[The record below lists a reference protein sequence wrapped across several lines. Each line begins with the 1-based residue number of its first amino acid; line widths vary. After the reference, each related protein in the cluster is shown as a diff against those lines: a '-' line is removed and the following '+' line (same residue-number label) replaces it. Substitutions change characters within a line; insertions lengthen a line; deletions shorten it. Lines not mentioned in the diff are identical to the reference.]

1 MSKIKNLIEDLK
13 SFKENPP
20 KNRYSGF
27 THKQLGNQLSKY
39 IRVINSNIEPKKA
52 KGEIFRNL
60 VRYTVKVLEII
71 DESEKA
77 LLNLMENNEE
87 LIFPEAKEKIV
98 KKDDKIYLQMMG
110 DGIKEWTKAYKDY
123 KEKGSL

>member
-1 MSKIKNLIEDLK
+1 MTKIKNLIEDLK

-20 KNRYSGF
+20 KNRYSEF

-39 IRVINSNIEPKKA
+39 IRVINSNIESKRA

-60 VRYTVKVLEII
+60 VRYTVKVLEEI

-77 LLNLMENNEE
+77 LLNLMEDNEE
-87 LIFPEAKEKIV
+87 LVFPEAKEKII
-98 KKDDKIYLQMMG
+98 KKDGKIYLQMMG
-110 DGIKEWTKAYKDY
+110 NGIKEWTKAYKDY
-123 KEKGSL
+123 KEKELL